1 MVRFFSRMSMGEHL
15 IQNRELSWLAFN
27 DRVLQ
32 EAMDENN
39 PLIERVRF
47 MGIFSNNRDEFFR
60 VRVASVSR
68 MMELGKKARGKLY
81 DDPEELLNRI
91 SDKVVQQ
98 ESRFLKTYK
107 SLSYALGQ
115 AGVNLVDNKSL
126 SPEQMDFVLNYF
138 KEKVRPA
145 LVPLMLS
152 KRQAPEL
159 TDKSSYLAVRMEM
172 ENEQVDYALIEVP
185 SQILPR
191 FLVLPEVDGQ
201 RYVMF
206 LDDVIRLGLSQIF
219 KIFPYKYIKAYA
231 MRMTRDAELDIDEDI
246 DESVL
251 EKLSKS
257 VNNRKKAQPVRFVHD
272 KHMPMDLLNFL
283 IKKLKLKG
291 NIIPSGRYHNLR
303 DFMGFPDFGM
313 KELCYENWTPSR
325 HPELTNKQS
334 LLEVLSEKD
343 IMLNYPFQ
351 TFSHTIDILREAA
364 IDPEVKEIKIN
375 MYRVAS
381 NSNIVNALINASKNG
396 KRVTAVVEL
405 HARFDEEHN
414 ILISKKLQENGVR
427 VIFGVEG
434 LKVHCKLIVITRKKG
449 DTTQY
454 FAHVGTGNFHEKTA
468 RLYTDVSLWT
478 SDPRISKEVYKVFDF
493 FKSNYKLGTYN
504 NLIVSPFNV
513 RQKLTELIEGE
524 MNNAREGKDAYIII
538 KLNNL
543 VDEEMIELLYKASQA
558 GVEIKM
564 IIRGV
569 CCLVPGVEGVSDN
582 IEVVSILDRYLEHT
596 RVLVFGNGGNELMY
610 ISSADWMGRN
620 LDRRVEVAAPIYDDA
635 IKAEIRQTLYF
646 QLNDN
651 QKARIIDE
659 DQNTNIYKEG
669 GSEKNR
675 SQEATHKMYAAKM
688 RGEEKKRVKSKE

>member
-1 MVRFFSRMSMGEHL
+1 MVRFFSQMGMGEHL

-27 DRVLQ
+27 ERVLQ
-32 EAMDENN
+32 EAMDDNN

-60 VRVASVSR
+60 VRVASVRR
-68 MMELGKKARGKLY
+68 MMELGKKARSKLY
-81 DDPEELLNRI
+81 NDPEELLEQI
-91 SDKVVQQ
+91 SNKVVQQ

-107 SLSYALGQ
+107 RLSYELGEV
-115 AGVNLVDNKSL
+115 GIHLVDNKSL
-126 SPEQMDFVLNYF
+126 SPKQMEFVLDYF

-152 KRQAPEL
+152 KRPAPEL

-172 ENEQVDYALIEVP
+172 ESGEIKYALIEVP

-191 FLVLPEVDGQ
+191 FLVLPKTDDNH
-201 RYVMF
+201 YVMF

-219 KIFPYKYIKAYA
+219 KIFPYQHIKAYA

-272 KHMPMDLLNFL
+272 KNMPVDLLNFL

-303 DFMGFPDFGM
+303 DFMGFPDFGL
-313 KELCYENWTPSR
+313 KEHCYETWTPSR
-325 HPELTNKQS
+325 HPELINKQS
-334 LLEVLSEKD
+334 LLEVLLKKD

-351 TFSHTIDILREAA
+351 SFNHTIDILREAA
-364 IDPEVKEIKIN
+364 IDPTVQEIKIN

-396 KRVTAVVEL
+396 KIVTAVVEL

-434 LKVHCKLIVITRKKG
+434 LKVHCKLIVITRKKK
-449 DTTQY
+449 DEIQY

-468 RLYTDVSLWT
+468 KLYTDVSLWT
-478 SDPRISKEVYKVFDF
+478 SDERISKEVYKVFDF
-493 FKSNYKLGTYN
+493 FKANYKRGIYRH
-504 NLIVSPFNV
+504 LIVSPFNV
-513 RQKLTELIEGE
+513 RRRFSDLIEAE
-524 MNNAREGKDAYIII
+524 MKNARSGKEAYIII

-543 VDEEMIELLYKASQA
+543 VDEDMIEKLYKASQA
-558 GVEIKM
+558 GVKVHL
-564 IIRGV
+564 IIRGI
-569 CCLVPGVEGVSDN
+569 CCLVPGVPGISEN
-582 IEVVSILDRYLEHT
+582 IEVISILDRYLEHT
-596 RVLVFGNGGNELMY
+596 RVMVFGNGGKEVMY

-620 LDRRVEVAAPIYDDA
+620 LDRRVEVGTPIFDEG
-635 IKAEIRQTLYF
+635 IKADIRKTLDF
-646 QLNDN
+646 QLSDN
-651 QKARIIDE
+651 QKARIID
-659 DQNTNIYKEG
+659 DNQNTNIYKKG
-669 GSEKNR
+669 GAEKVR
-675 SQEATHKMYAAKM
+675 SQEETHKFYA
-688 RGEEKKRVKSKE
+688 KRMKS

>member
-1 MVRFFSRMSMGEHL
+1 MVRFFSRMGMGDHL

-27 DRVLQ
+27 ERVLQ

-60 VRVASVSR
+60 VRVASVRR
-68 MMELGKKARGKLY
+68 MMELGKKTRGKMY
-81 DDPEELLNRI
+81 DDPEELLKQI
-91 SDKVVQQ
+91 SEKVLQQ
-98 ESRFLKTYK
+98 ESRFLRTYK
-107 SLSYALGQ
+107 SLSTALGQ
-115 AGVNLVDNKSL
+115 AGVHLVDNKSL
-126 SPEQMDFVLNYF
+126 TPEQMSFVLDYF
-138 KEKVRPA
+138 KDKVRPA
-145 LVPLMLS
+145 LVPLMLT
-152 KRQAPEL
+152 RRAAPTL
-159 TDKSSYLAVRMEM
+159 TDKSSYLAVRMEL
-172 ENEQVDYALIEVP
+172 ENKEVNYALIEIP

-191 FLVLPEVDGQ
+191 FLVLPESNGQ
-201 RYVMF
+201 HFVMF

-219 KIFPYKYIKAYA
+219 KIFPYKHINAYA

-272 KHMPMDLLNFL
+272 KHMPSDLLDFL

-303 DFMGFPDFGM
+303 DFMGFPDFGL
-313 KELCYENWTPSR
+313 KEHCYENWTPSR
-325 HPELTNKQS
+325 HPELTNQRS
-334 LLEVLSEKD
+334 LLDVLSKKD

-351 TFSHTIDILREAA
+351 SFSHTIDILREAA
-364 IDPEVKEIKIN
+364 IDPTVQEIKIN

-396 KRVTAVVEL
+396 KRVTAVIEL

-434 LKVHCKLIVITRKKG
+434 LKVHCKLVVITRKKV
-449 DTTQY
+449 DKTQY

-468 RLYTDVSLWT
+468 RLYTDISLWT
-478 SDPRISKEVYKVFDF
+478 SDQRISKEVYQVFDF
-493 FKSNYKLGTYN
+493 FQANYKAGVYN
-504 NLIVSPFNV
+504 NLIVSPFDV
-513 RQKLTELIEGE
+513 RQKLTDLIETE
-524 MNNAREGKDAYIII
+524 ISNARAGKEAYIII

-543 VDEEMIELLYKASQA
+543 VDEEMIDKLYKASQA
-558 GVEIKM
+558 GVKIKM
-564 IIRGV
+564 IIRGI
-569 CCLVPGVEGVSDN
+569 CCLVPGVKGVSDN
-582 IEVVSILDRYLEHT
+582 INIISILDRYLEHT
-596 RVLVFGNGGNELMY
+596 RVFVFANTGDEVMY

-620 LDRRVEVAAPIYDDA
+620 LDRRVEVAAPIYDSA
-635 IKAEIRQTLYF
+635 IKADIRKTLDF
-646 QLNDN
+646 QLGDN
-651 QKARIIDE
+651 QKARIIDHN
-659 DQNTNIYKEG
+659 QNTNIYKEAG
-669 GSEKNR
+669 NEKTR
-675 SQEATHKMYAAKM
+675 SQKATHEFYASKMK
-688 RGEEKKRVKSKE
+688 

>member
-1 MVRFFSRMSMGEHL
+1 MVRFFSRMGMGDHL

-68 MMELGKKARGKLY
+68 MLELGKKARSKMY
-81 DDPEELLNRI
+81 NDPQELLQQI
-91 SDKVVQQ
+91 SNKVVQQ
-98 ESRFLKTYK
+98 ETRFLKTYK
-107 SLSYALGQ
+107 ALSTSLGQ
-115 AGVNLVDNKSL
+115 AGVHLLDNKSL
-126 SPEQMDFVLNYF
+126 SPEQMDFVLNHF

-145 LVPLMLS
+145 LVPLMLTKS
-152 KRQAPEL
+152 QAPEL

-172 ENEQVDYALIEVP
+172 GEEELKYALIEIP
-185 SQILPR
+185 SQILDR
-191 FLVLPEVDGQ
+191 FLVLPEENGQ
-201 RYVMF
+201 HYVMF
-206 LDDVIRLGLSQIF
+206 LDDVIRLGLSQVF
-219 KIFPYKYIKAYA
+219 KIFPYTHIKAYA

-272 KHMPMDLLNFL
+272 KHMPEDLLNFL
-283 IKKLKLKG
+283 VKKLKLKG

-303 DFMGFPDFGM
+303 DFMSFPDFGL
-313 KELCYENWTPSR
+313 KEHCYESWAPSR

-334 LLEVLSEKD
+334 LLDVLSKKD

-364 IDPEVKEIKIN
+364 IDPAVQEIKIN
-375 MYRVAS
+375 MYRVAA

-396 KRVTAVVEL
+396 KRVTAVIEL
-405 HARFDEEHN
+405 RARFDEEHN
-414 ILISKKLQENGVR
+414 IIISKKLQENGVR

-434 LKVHCKLIVITRKKG
+434 LKVHCKLIVITRKRKN
-449 DTTQY
+449 TVQY

-468 RLYTDVSLWT
+468 RFYTDVSLWT
-478 SDPRISKEVYKVFDF
+478 SDNRISKEVYKVFDF
-493 FKSNYKLGTYN
+493 FKANYKRGIYR

-513 RQKLTELIEGE
+513 RRKFSDLIETE
-524 MNNAREGKDAYIII
+524 MKNARAGKEAYIII

-543 VDEEMIELLYKASQA
+543 VDEEMIEKLYKASQA
-558 GVEIKM
+558 GVQIHL
-564 IIRGV
+564 IIRGI
-569 CCLVPGVEGVSDN
+569 CCLVPGIEGVSEN
-582 IEVVSILDRYLEHT
+582 IKVVSILDRYLEHT

-610 ISSADWMGRN
+610 ISSGDWMGRN
-620 LDRRVEVAAPIYDDA
+620 LDRRVEVGAPIYDNE
-635 IKAEIRQTLYF
+635 IKADIRKTLDF

-651 QKARIIDE
+651 QKARIIDD
-659 DQNTNIYKEG
+659 DQNTNIYKKS
-669 GSEKNR
+669 GSEKVR
-675 SQEATHKMYAAKM
+675 SQKATHEFYAEKMN
-688 RGEEKKRVKSKE
+688 KRD

>member
-1 MVRFFSRMSMGEHL
+1 MGDHL

-27 DRVLQ
+27 ERVLQ
-32 EAMDENN
+32 EAMDEKN

-60 VRVASVSR
+60 VRVASVRR
-68 MMELGKKARGKLY
+68 MLELGKKARSKLY
-81 DDPEELLNRI
+81 NDPEELLEKI

-98 ESRFLKTYK
+98 ENRFLKTYK
-107 SLSYALGQ
+107 TLSRELGKE
-115 AGVNLVDNKSL
+115 GVHLVDNKSL
-126 SPEQMDFVLNYF
+126 TPKQMEFVMGYF

-145 LVPLMLS
+145 LVPLMLT
-152 KRQAPEL
+152 KRAAPEL

-172 ENEQVDYALIEVP
+172 ESGEIKYALIEVP

-219 KIFPYKYIKAYA
+219 KIFPYQHIRAYA

-272 KHMPMDLLNFL
+272 KNMPVDLLNFL
-283 IKKLKLKG
+283 IKKLRLKG

-303 DFMGFPDFGM
+303 DFMGFPDFGL
-313 KELCYENWTPSR
+313 KEHCYPEWIPSR

-334 LLEVLSEKD
+334 LLGVLTKKD

-351 TFSHTIDILREAA
+351 SFSHTIDILREAA
-364 IDPEVKEIKIN
+364 IDPTVQEIKIN

-434 LKVHCKLIVITRKKG
+434 LKVHCKLIVITRKKK
-449 DTTQY
+449 DTLQY

-478 SDPRISKEVYKVFDF
+478 SDERISKEVYKVFDF
-493 FKSNYKLGTYN
+493 FQANYKRGIYRH
-504 NLIVSPFNV
+504 LIVSPFNV
-513 RQKLTELIEGE
+513 RRRLSDLIEGE
-524 MNNAREGKDAYIII
+524 MKNARAGKEAYIII

-543 VDEEMIELLYKASQA
+543 VDEDMIEKLYKASQA
-558 GVEIKM
+558 GVKIQM
-564 IIRGV
+564 IIRGI
-569 CCLVPGVEGVSDN
+569 CCLVPGVKGVSEN

-596 RVLVFGNGGNELMY
+596 RVLVFGNNGNETMY

-620 LDRRVEVAAPIYDDA
+620 LDRRVEVAAPIYDPE
-635 IKAEIRQTLYF
+635 IKADIRKTLDF
-646 QLNDN
+646 QLKDN
-651 QKARIIDE
+651 QKARIID
-659 DQNTNIYKEG
+659 DNQNTNIYKKG
-669 GSEKNR
+669 
-675 SQEATHKMYAAKM
+675 
-688 RGEEKKRVKSKE
+688 GEEKVRSQKATHQFYAKKMKP

>member
-1 MVRFFSRMSMGEHL
+1 MGMGDHL

-27 DRVLQ
+27 ERVLQ

-68 MMELGKKARGKLY
+68 MMELGKKARSKMY
-81 DDPEELLNRI
+81 DDPEELLKQI

-98 ESRFLKTYK
+98 ETRFLKTYK
-107 SLSYALGQ
+107 SLSNSLGK
-115 AGVNLVDNKSL
+115 AGVHLVDNKSL
-126 SPEQMDFVLNYF
+126 TQEQMDFVLDYF

-152 KRQAPEL
+152 KGPAPEL

-172 ENEQVDYALIEVP
+172 DNDEVNYALIEIP

-201 RYVMF
+201 HYVMF

-219 KIFPYKYIKAYA
+219 KIFPYKHIKAYA

-272 KHMPMDLLNFL
+272 KHMPMDLLSFL

-303 DFMGFPDFGM
+303 DFMGFPDFGL
-313 KELCYENWTPSR
+313 KEHCYESWTPSR

-334 LLEVLSEKD
+334 LLEVLSKKD

-351 TFSHTIDILREAA
+351 SFSHTIDILREAA
-364 IDPEVKEIKIN
+364 IDPAVQEIKIN
-375 MYRVAS
+375 MYRVAA

-405 HARFDEEHN
+405 RARFDEEHN

-434 LKVHCKLIVITRKKG
+434 LKVHCKLIVITRKVHDK
-449 DTTQY
+449 TQY

-478 SDPRISKEVYKVFDF
+478 SDKRISKEVYKVFDF
-493 FKSNYKLGTYN
+493 FKANYNVATFN

-513 RQKLTELIEGE
+513 RDKLNEHIETEIT
-524 MNNAREGKDAYIII
+524 NAQAGKEAYIII

-543 VDEEMIELLYKASQA
+543 VDEEMIEKLYDASRA
-558 GVEIKM
+558 GVKIQL
-564 IIRGV
+564 IIRGI

-582 IEVVSILDRYLEHT
+582 IEVISILDRYLEHT
-596 RVLVFGNGGNELMY
+596 RVLVFGNDGDELMY

-620 LDRRVEVAAPIYDDA
+620 LDRRVEVAAPIYDPE
-635 IKAEIRQTLYF
+635 IKADIRKTLDF

-651 QKARIIDE
+651 QKARIIDVN
-659 DQNTNIYKEG
+659 QNTNIYKEAG
-669 GSEKNR
+669 KEKIR
-675 SQEATHKMYAAKM
+675 SQEATHEFFAKKMK
-688 RGEEKKRVKSKE
+688 